1 MADPT
6 QSTARKAELAN
17 LYHVNDFDEGISRRR
32 CGRGFTYRSSS
43 GKTVKVAKTRER
55 IESLVIP
62 PAWTDVWICP
72 RDDGHI
78 QARGTD
84 EAGRRQYIY
93 HERWQEASQTV
104 KFDRMEL
111 FAEVL
116 PRIRRRVRKDLSG
129 KRLSRKRVL
138 AAVVRLIDKSA
149 IRIGNER
156 YVQQRGSRGATTIT
170 EQHVELDG
178 HTVSLDFPGKSGQ
191 RREVSFTDRKL
202 AEVVAG
208 CQDLDGQYLFCYC
221 DENGDHDPIASTDIN
236 TYLQEVSS
244 EQISAKDFRTWWGSV
259 TAIDSL
265 SALDGEDLK
274 SDGKAAARQAITD
287 VAKALGN
294 TKAVCRKSYIHPG
307 ILFAAENGEL
317 INLLKSANERGQD
330 LAEMSIPE
338 TTLVQLI
345 PKLNHFIE
353 SN

>member
-1 MADPT
+1 MTEPIQT
-6 QSTARKAELAN
+6 TARKAKRAN
-17 LYHVNDFDEGISRRR
+17 LYHVNDFDEGMTRRR
-32 CGRGFTYRSSS
+32 CGRGFTYLSNS
-43 GKTVKVAKTRER
+43 GKTIKAAKTRER

-62 PAWTDVWICP
+62 PAWTEVWICP
-72 RDDGHI
+72 RDDGHV

-93 HERWQEASQTV
+93 HERWQKVSQAV

-129 KRLSRKRVL
+129 KGVSRKRVL

-156 YVQQRGSRGATTIT
+156 YAKERGSRGATTIT

-178 HTVSLDFPGKSGQ
+178 HMVSLDFPGKSGQ

-202 AEVVAG
+202 AEVVEG
-208 CQDLDGQYLFCYC
+208 CQDLDGQYLFCYR
-221 DENGDHDPIASTDIN
+221 DENGEHDPIASTDIN

-265 SALDGEDLK
+265 SALDVEDLE
-274 SDGKAAARQAITD
+274 SDGNSAARQAVAD
-287 VAKALGN
+287 VAETLGN
-294 TKAVCRKSYIHPG
+294 TIAVCRKSYIHPG

-317 INLLKSANERGQD
+317 VALLNFARKRGQD

-338 TTLVQLI
+338 TMLVQLI
-345 PKLNHFIE
+345 PKLKHFIE
-353 SN
+353 RK